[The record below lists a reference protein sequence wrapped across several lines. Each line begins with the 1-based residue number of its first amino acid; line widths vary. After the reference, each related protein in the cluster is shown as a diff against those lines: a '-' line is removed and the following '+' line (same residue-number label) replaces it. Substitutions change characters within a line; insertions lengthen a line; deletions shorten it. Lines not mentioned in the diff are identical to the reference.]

1 MSLNI
6 FCIGRLMKLCG
17 NVNRIKE
24 MKEAG
29 LGNNAIAGMFQ
40 DYGIDV
46 KPEHIDPI
54 LYFCEVGS
62 SIALPKKASKDLIK
76 HFEGL
81 SEGPCEDFEG
91 FPELS

>member
-1 MSLNI
+1 MSLTDN
-6 FCIGRLMKLCG
+6 F
-17 NVNRIKE
+17 NRIKE

-29 LGNNAIAGMFQ
+29 LGNNAIAGLFK
-40 DYGIDV
+40 DYGFDL

-54 LYFCEVGS
+54 LEFGKVGS
-62 SIALPKKASKDLIK
+62 SIAVPQKASKDLIK